1 MKISSNC
8 NLNNEDDVNDLQ
20 RMGWQVDLI
29 EGASKKRRF
38 RKSRKIS
45 IFVTFIK
52 FRDEQISKFLG

>member
-8 NLNNEDDVNDLQ
+8 NLNDEDDVNDLQ

-45 IFVTFIK
+45 
-52 FRDEQISKFLG
+52 RLS